1 MMVNVKTGDFIMLE
15 GNAIPGCTANSLV
28 PKAAKA
34 MGMSFPDMCALLLEG
49 AAARYS
55 L

>member
-34 MGMSFPDMCALLLEG
+34 MGMRFPDMCALQLEG
-49 AAARYS
+49 AAARFA